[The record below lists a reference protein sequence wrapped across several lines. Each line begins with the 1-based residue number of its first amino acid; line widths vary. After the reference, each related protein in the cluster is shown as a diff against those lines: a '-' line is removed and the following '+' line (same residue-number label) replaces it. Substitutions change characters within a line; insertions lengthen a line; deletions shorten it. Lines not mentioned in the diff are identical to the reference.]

1 MEHLKAQCFRNVR
14 RQKQKLHNL
23 FYSLIQLPVLLVNHR
38 VRCSHLERKGIEVE
52 GDDQHQI
59 KENLSM
65 HDNNDDPKR
74 LHHKTPSQL
83 PPLGNPLSNLSLEQV
98 ELALEILHDKGL
110 PLVTQLPPILRQL
123 PLQQWVVLQIALID
137 LMDERDNAVLH

>member
-1 MEHLKAQCFRNVR
+1 
-14 RQKQKLHNL
+14 
-23 FYSLIQLPVLLVNHR
+23 
-38 VRCSHLERKGIEVE
+38 
-52 GDDQHQI
+52 
-59 KENLSM
+59 M